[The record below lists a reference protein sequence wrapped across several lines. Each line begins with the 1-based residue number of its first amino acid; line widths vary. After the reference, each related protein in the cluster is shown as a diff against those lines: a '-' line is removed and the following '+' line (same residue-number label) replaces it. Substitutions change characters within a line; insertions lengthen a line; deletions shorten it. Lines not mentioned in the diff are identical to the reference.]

1 MAEHSGAQRAPLS
14 QAAALVIGIVYVVL
28 GIGGFF
34 AGGKEILVFHTGVL
48 LDIMRTAIG
57 LLALVAARR
66 GAAAQVIELVTFFGL
81 AGLTVYGILST
92 ATGDPVDVR
101 GLLDVQWADNILHG
115 VTAIAGLV
123 FGLLP
128 ARRRSSAAPRV

>member
-1 MAEHSGAQRAPLS
+1 MAEHSGKRRAPLS
-14 QAAALVIGIVYVVL
+14 QAVAMVLGVVYLVL

-34 AGGKEILVFHTGVL
+34 AGGKEILFFHTGVL
-48 LDIMRTAIG
+48 LDIVRTAIG

-66 GAAAQVIELVTFFGL
+66 GPSAQVIELAVFFGL

-92 ATGDPVDVR
+92 ASGEPADVR
-101 GLLDVQWADNILHG
+101 GLFDVHWADNILHG
-115 VTAIAGLV
+115 ATAIAGLV

-128 ARRRSSAAPRV
+128 ARRGSSAAPRV